1 MNMRSIWTLQCLGR
15 RFLNTSICLHIYTY
29 TLYVS
34 GVYFSFKYSLLTSAV
49 IIVYGVQRGR
59 ICLFPFKLGQT

>member
-15 RFLNTSICLHIYTY
+15 QFLNTSICLHIYTY

-49 IIVYGVQRGR
+49 VIV
-59 ICLFPFKLGQT
+59 